1 MSIKTV
7 TLRLSPRRKDIDNEK
22 ILKNMTNT
30 DLLNYV
36 KEHFWPMEM
45 IEELGYNYSYR
56 CKVLDAEWLPME
68 NDYTL
73 PIQFHIRFD
82 EDVSDEEFFD
92 RISGDSLEDGVY
104 ESYESNGWINY
115 LGRDESSDS
124 SSSRNNEYIQDES
137 DDEEHLEHDVF
148 ILDYRLNEIDV
159 SS

>member
-7 TLRLSPRRKDIDNEK
+7 TLRLTPRRKDIDNEK
-22 ILKNMTNT
+22 ILKNMTNR

-36 KEHFWPMEM
+36 KDHFWPLEM

-56 CKVLDAEWLPME
+56 CKLLDAEWLPME
-68 NDYTL
+68 NDHIL
-73 PIQFHIRFD
+73 PIQFRIRFD
-82 EDVSDEEFFD
+82 ENVSDEEFLD

-104 ESYESNGWINY
+104 GSYESNGWINY

-124 SSSRNNEYIQDES
+124 SSSRNIDYFQNEDE
-137 DDEEHLEHDVF
+137 DVEEYDVF
-148 ILDYRLNEIDV
+148 ITDYRLNEIDV